1 MYLDNRSRRN
11 GSTGAEDPVL
21 TAASLTPTSN
31 RDVAARETEVLY
43 SLEGEVIVGN
53 RFAQI

>member
-21 TAASLTPTSN
+21 TAASLIPTNN